1 MLSPVT
7 IASTRCEYASGAA
20 RRART
25 ASGSRTVVVDG
36 VEHEGRLGLEPLE
49 LGCRRGRRR
58 ASGRDA
64 IRAGLREHLGRTAR
78 PGRG

>member
-25 ASGSRTVVVDG
+25 ASRSRMVEVDG
-36 VEHEGRLGLEPLE
+36 VERERRLGLQAARASLSMGSTEGQPNAI
-49 LGCRRGRRR
+49 RR
-58 ASGRDA
+58 A
-64 IRAGLREHLGRTAR
+64 T
-78 PGRG
+78 